1 MTGIWTFS
9 KILGEYISLSS
20 DRTAEV
26 MGMIIKQ
33 RFHGSKSLFDLT
45 PQEQTTAFDELN
57 AVVWGSHKADQENA
71 REQFA
76 DMFQDYDAYIADLDA
91 AMESGAEP
99 EVPGLPSPLWTTRT
113 SATAWTRTPRR
124 SRRTIPRLSGIRAGG
139 ADPHP
144 TRLWGTSDEQYN
156 RLERSWWKNPYPVD
170 WRETLAPEGFDS
182 TMIHRCPGGRGGET
196 DAETGAG
203 VEFEGSLTLLKDLGQ
218 PDCQQ
223 RGACMDTPNS

>member
-1 MTGIWTFS
+1 MVEDAAIKERNPKAWALTSGGSIYISDSIPAELADVVGYHEAIHAAKQTGNDRYLDFLENT
-9 KILGEYISLSS
+9 GEYISLSS

-57 AVVWGSHKADQENA
+57 AVVWGFHKADQENA

-99 EVPGLPSPLWTTRT
+99 EVPGLSLPTLDDEDIRYSMDEDTAAEPSDNPPLSPDQSGR
-113 SATAWTRTPRR
+113 SDLHRPR
-124 SRRTIPRLSGIRAGG
+124 GM
-139 ADPHP
+139 
-144 TRLWGTSDEQYN
+144 SDEQYN
-156 RLERSWWKNPYPVD
+156 RLNERWKNRPVD
-170 WRETLAPEGFDS
+170 WRETLAPE
-182 TMIHRCPGGRGGET
+182 R
-196 DAETGAG
+196 
-203 VEFEGSLTLLKDLGQ
+203 
-218 PDCQQ
+218 
-223 RGACMDTPNS
+223 